1 MLPMTISISLP
12 SLMTKWLSIQ
22 KIYSKLSFALILQ
35 WRHHNGIVRNIKKWI
50 SQERNMTFLWNKKNE
65 LCFKYKISSYLFLEE
80 VAFKKMRNHTKKI
93 LKIHRRD
100 YQRKHT
106 NIYTKVNKIKQQIYL
121 LWSIKKIYKYIV
133 AIIIFIYD
141 LLPAPMLFIY
151 HEMNANPKAHL
162 EPCPTSLFF

>member
-22 KIYSKLSFALILQ
+22 KIYSKLPFALILQ

-121 LWSIKKIYKYIV
+121 LWSIKKYIN
-133 AIIIFIYD
+133 ILSLLLYSSMIFC
-141 LLPAPMLFIY
+141 LLQCCLFITKW
-151 HEMNANPKAHL
+151 M
-162 EPCPTSLFF
+162 PTQRRI